1 MIHSSTQYIQRMGD
15 DSRPLKRKDITPDAK
30 QDKDKVF
37 IASNHPSILN
47 LQASPTNT
55 LSIAKKCEL
64 AGISEA
70 IGKIDI
76 DTVYK
81 LVIDLSTRVSSLETQ
96 LSEKDQEIFSLRR
109 DHATLEKQL
118 SDIRTEKSDQPSADD
133 EDAQF
138 LAVMKTEVPTLS
150 DHVAKNET
158 EINKLKEEVKELTEA
173 KVRDVAM
180 GDEENEVSSNDEV
193 KQLLTSHKE
202 ERENFANQM
211 RRSHLER
218 EQQNQY
224 TMRETIRVTG
234 VPFKQGENTNELI
247 CRIAFSLGVHITN
260 DDISVSHRTGRRY
273 PGRPR
278 AIICKFTRRD
288 TKYAILRNKKLAK
301 NITQDDDGN
310 PVKIFVDEKLTPM
323 RANVCKF
330 LREKKIQHRTHDG
343 KIFIQKENSTDFTVL
358 DTPDDWMNWDT
369 SVQGKIDL
377 GIFPK
382 L

>member
-1 MIHSSTQYIQRMGD
+1 MGD
-15 DSRPLKRKDITPDAK
+15 DSRPLKRKDLTPDAK

-81 LVIDLSTRVSSLETQ
+81 LVVELSTRVSSLENQ
-96 LSEKDQEIFSLRR
+96 LSEKDEEIFALRR
-109 DHATLEKQL
+109 DHASLEKQL
-118 SDIRTEKSDQPSADD
+118 SDIRTENNKNDD
-133 EDAQF
+133 SQF
-138 LAVMKTEVPTLS
+138 LAVMRTEVPTLS

-158 EINKLKEEVKELTEA
+158 ELNKLKEDVKGLTEA
-173 KVRDVAM
+173 KERDDEMRDV
-180 GDEENEVSSNDEV
+180 ENQAPTTDDV
-193 KQLLTSHKE
+193 KQLITSHKE
-202 ERENFANQM
+202 DRESFVQQS

-218 EQQNQY
+218 EQQSQY

-247 CRIAFSLGVHITN
+247 CRIACSLGVQITN
-260 DDISVSHRTGRRY
+260 ADISVSHRTGRRY
-273 PGRPR
+273 AGRPR

-288 TKYAILRNKKLAK
+288 TKYAILKNKKLAR
-301 NITQDDDGN
+301 NITQDDDGY

-323 RANVCKF
+323 RANVCKY
-330 LREKKIQHRTHDG
+330 LRDQKIQHRTHDG
-343 KIFIQKENSTDFTVL
+343 KIFIQKDNSEFTVL
-358 DTPDDWMNWDT
+358 DTPDDWINWEQ
-369 SVQGKIDL
+369 SVKAKIDL
-377 GIFPK
+377 GVFPK

>member
-1 MIHSSTQYIQRMGD
+1 MGD
-15 DSRPLKRKDITPDAK
+15 ENRPLKRKELTRDAK

-37 IASNHPSILN
+37 IASSHPSILN
-47 LQASPTNT
+47 LHASPTNT

-81 LVIDLSTRVSSLETQ
+81 LVIELSNRVSSLETQ
-96 LSEKDQEIFSLRR
+96 LSEKDEEIFSLRR

-118 SDIRTEKSDQPSADD
+118 SDIRTEKSDQPNENN

-138 LAVMKTEVPTLS
+138 LAVLKTEVPTLS

-158 EINKLKEEVKELTEA
+158 EINKLKEEVKELKEA
-173 KVRDVAM
+173 KEQDVAM
-180 GDEENEVSSNDEV
+180 GDEETANDEV

-202 ERENFANQM
+202 DREKFANQM

-218 EQQNQY
+218 EQHNQY

-234 VPFKQGENTNELI
+234 VPYKQGENTYELI
-247 CRIAFSLGVHITN
+247 CRIARSIGVQITN
-260 DDISVSHRTGRRY
+260 ADISVSHRTGRRY
-273 PGRPR
+273 EGRPR

-288 TKYAILRNKKLAK
+288 TKYAILKNKKLAR
-301 NITQDDDGN
+301 NITHDDDGR
-310 PVKIFVDEKLTPM
+310 PVKIFIDEKLTPM
-323 RANVCKF
+323 RANVCRF
-330 LREKKIQHRTHDG
+330 FRDQKIQHRTHDG
-343 KIFIQKENSTDFTVL
+343 KIFIQKENSSEFTVL
-358 DTPDDWMNWDT
+358 DTPDDWINWEE
-369 SVQGKIDL
+369 SVKLKTDL

>member
-1 MIHSSTQYIQRMGD
+1 MGD
-15 DSRPLKRKDITPDAK
+15 DSRNLKRKELTPDTK
-30 QDKDKVF
+30 QEREKVYRQYDS
-37 IASNHPSILN
+37 INDHPSILS
-47 LQASPTNT
+47 LASPTNT
-55 LSIAKKCEL
+55 LNIAKKCEA
-64 AGISEA
+64 AGITEA
-70 IGKIDI
+70 IGKIDVE
-76 DTVYK
+76 TVYK
-81 LVIDLSTRVSSLETQ
+81 LVVDLSNRVSSLENQ
-96 LSEKDQEIFSLRR
+96 ISQKDEELFSLRR
-109 DHATLEKQL
+109 DHASLEKQL
-118 SDIRTEKSDQPSADD
+118 SDIRTKSSEIPLEND
-133 EDAQF
+133 EDVQF
-138 LAVMKTEVPTLS
+138 LAVMKKEVPALS
-150 DHVAKNET
+150 DHVAKNEN
-158 EINKLKEEVKELTEA
+158 EIRKLENKVKELSEP
-173 KVRDVAM
+173 KDRDDAM
-180 GDEENEVSSNDEV
+180 GDEAQHVQINDDV
-193 KQLLTSHKE
+193 QQLIAAHKE
-202 ERENFANQM
+202 DRESFEKQN

-218 EQQNQY
+218 EQQSQY

-260 DDISVSHRTGRRY
+260 EDISVSHRTGRRY

-343 KIFIQKENSTDFTVL
+343 KIFIQKENSTDVTVL